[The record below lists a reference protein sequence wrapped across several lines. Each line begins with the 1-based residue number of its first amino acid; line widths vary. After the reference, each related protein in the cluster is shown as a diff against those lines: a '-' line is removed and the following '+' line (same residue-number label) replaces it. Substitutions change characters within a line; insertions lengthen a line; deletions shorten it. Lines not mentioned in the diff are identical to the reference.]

1 MISLG
6 DPPKGAEVLK
16 RFMLEDLIALQKET
30 TSVAELTDH
39 FVQMQ
44 RRGLDE
50 HAERLEQLVKRHL
63 SRLDSLVCSFQDIQS
78 PWPGHDEPTSAEHTS
93 PEGVV
98 SKADLSPKTGIHIV
112 VAPTEEATDCEWSLG
127 TFAEPFGMEP
137 KPTSDNLPRKSA
149 IRTQSTSN
157 PNIDLSNIIP
167 SRKSS
172 TSPRSGRQ
180 TRSVM
185 GIDYYDYNSGW
196 IPTARLGVSQRTSFR
211 MSVVDMARRS
221 RVSGVSTVLS
231 RTSGARSASPTSAAT
246 TRSRLDPSLYLE
258 DDTPEYYIRG
268 ESQSSEKDLYQ
279 ENSTRVREVY
289 EGYMTFLSVKNSKN
303 FFTRFFPSVVAEN
316 CFTEVE
322 LVRCRWAENLA
333 ESGWFQLFIVALI
346 LCDAFYVAFVTD
358 QNIRISVETYD
369 RGEKFGTARSD
380 WMLGFDTAMNVCFAA
395 EVLVRMVAQQGRF
408 CVGEGNK
415 WNLFDFS
422 MVVVS
427 LTELMYLYSGG
438 GVPQYAAVL
447 RLLRV
452 VRSLRLLR
460 LLQMLP
466 MLDNM
471 QLMVLAFW
479 SSALALFAAM
489 CLLLLVILMFAIIF
503 DNAVANYIN
512 NASLDNGYVDR
523 LKTYFGSLSQTLLT
537 LFMAMS
543 GGIDWWEVVQL
554 LLEIHVVYTLL
565 FVLFVCLTVIAA
577 LNIITGVFVNEGLA
591 MARMDEDLRHQMDM
605 RESRALASRLHNLFQ
620 TIVCGSSTAISL
632 EELKLALQREDVST
646 LFSVLGI
653 EITDPQSFFG
663 LLDQDRSGYVEIDE
677 FVVVCLRLRGRSGM
691 MNMEISVQEISGQIK
706 KIMTQSRSVSHQVDR
721 IERRMLKVHRILKHV
736 HEDDTPVGTP
746 TGRETGSIAS
756 LLEGAVDSGSEEAKS
771 EASAVSLE
779 LTQKPSTPPTKP
791 S

>member
-1 MISLG
+1 
-6 DPPKGAEVLK
+6 
-16 RFMLEDLIALQKET
+16 
-30 TSVAELTDH
+30 
-39 FVQMQ
+39 
-44 RRGLDE
+44 
-50 HAERLEQLVKRHL
+50 
-63 SRLDSLVCSFQDIQS
+63 
-78 PWPGHDEPTSAEHTS
+78 
-93 PEGVV
+93 
-98 SKADLSPKTGIHIV
+98 
-112 VAPTEEATDCEWSLG
+112 
-127 TFAEPFGMEP
+127 
-137 KPTSDNLPRKSA
+137 
-149 IRTQSTSN
+149 
-157 PNIDLSNIIP
+157 
-167 SRKSS
+167 
-172 TSPRSGRQ
+172 
-180 TRSVM
+180 M

-289 EGYMTFLSVKNSKN
+289 EGYMTFLSVKNSKS

-380 WMLGFDTAMNVCFAA
+380 WMLVFDTAMNVCFAA

-479 SSALALFAAM
+479 SSALALCAAM

-706 KIMTQSRSVSHQVDR
+706 KIMTQSRSMSHQVDR

-779 LTQKPSTPPTKP
+779 LTHKTSTTPTKP